1 VTAAIL
7 NFARRSARP
16 RDWTDQEIAEFFRV
30 QDALTQA
37 GMQVGTDRGVTDEGE
52 PWFVF
57 YRPATEEVIAHFARI
72 DGEFVADASA
82 VAEPV
87 RGRDLRHVL
96 NQIVNRYAVV
106 VPKRNGGNL
115 FMHPAAMLTAFV
127 ATALMEL
134 EGPGGREPGA
144 GDESRSAGKND
155 GGATRVA
162 ASSTG
167 GVTPVNAAGRAV
179 SFNDAGINAD
189 SAQSG
194 AVLTAVLAAMG
205 MSSAVEQGAV
215 EASADADALKVA
227 RAGFAPLDSTPGRDA
242 MDGGPA
248 RTTPRSRGGDETVGD
263 AGSGVDQAQGG
274 DAVLAAA
281 VADLLDKPQ
290 APAIDLVQGASDGR
304 GFDRPLVAFDAL
316 ARDIAGAGVS
326 RALEGQ
332 APAADDAATAGAP
345 DAATGE
351 GTSDGGESHALPSF
365 DLNLVSFGEV
375 ALDLDGL
382 RALFPSVSEEDVVDD
397 LPTEGDLGATPDEPA
412 EDGAQP
418 PPSDGAGE
426 APGEEPGLDDGERT
440 QPPEDK
446 TDPAK
451 DVVDDAPPTT
461 ADLVFS
467 GSESQ
472 NATLRGVVDFVI
484 EGQASAPTVTVSRD
498 SFLGETAS
506 QYAAHNDALPD
517 VVIFDSDVIEL
528 PAFVFMP
535 GVVFVHMDNV
545 KTGPI
550 YFDNDPHSFD
560 LDNGGSVMLIG
571 VADVATEAV

>member
-1 VTAAIL
+1 MTAAIL

-72 DGEFVADASA
+72 DGEFIADASA

-134 EGPGGREPGA
+134 EGPGSREPGV
-144 GDESRSAGKND
+144 GEESRGAGGKHD

-162 ASSTG
+162 ATAPS
-167 GVTPVNAAGRAV
+167 GVTPVNAPGRAV

-189 SAQSG
+189 AAQSG

-205 MSSAVEQGAV
+205 MSGAVEQGAE
-215 EASADADALKVA
+215 EALADADALKVA
-227 RAGFAPLDSTPGRDA
+227 RAGFAPLDSMPGRDA
-242 MDGGPA
+242 MDGAPA
-248 RTTPRSRGGDETVGD
+248 RTAPRPQGSDGTAED
-263 AGSGVDQAQGG
+263 AGSGVDQPQGA
-274 DAVLAAA
+274 DAALAVAI
-281 VADLLDKPQ
+281 ADLLDRSQ
-290 APAIDLVQGASDGR
+290 AEPIELLRGTLDRHGVDL
-304 GFDRPLVAFDAL
+304 PLVAFEAL
-316 ARDIAGAGVS
+316 SRDIASESVS
-326 RALEGQ
+326 RALE
-332 APAADDAATAGAP
+332 ARASVPDAAAAEAAP
-345 DAATGE
+345 DAGAGE
-351 GTSDGGESHALPSF
+351 QTPGDGEPHDLPSF

-397 LPTEGDLGATPDEPA
+397 APTEGEVGAAPDEPA
-412 EDGAQP
+412 GDDAQP
-418 PPSDGAGE
+418 PPDGAAE
-426 APGEEPGLDDGERT
+426 APAEQPAVEDGGRT

-446 TDPAK
+446 TDAAE
-451 DVVDDAPPTT
+451 DGADDAPPTT

-484 EGQASAPTVTVSRD
+484 DGQAIAPTVTVSRD

-535 GVVFVHMDNV
+535 GVVFVHMENV

-550 YFDNDPHSFD
+550 FFENEPHSFD

-571 VADVATEAV
+571 VADVATEAA

>member
-1 VTAAIL
+1 MTAAIL
-7 NFARRSARP
+7 NFARRSSRP

-96 NQIVNRYAVV
+96 NQIVSRYAVV

-144 GDESRSAGKND
+144 GDDSRGAGKND

-167 GVTPVNAAGRAV
+167 GVSPVNAAGRAV
-179 SFNDAGINAD
+179 SFNDAGVHAD
-189 SAQSG
+189 SIQSG
-194 AVLTAVLAAMG
+194 VVLTAVLAAMG
-205 MSSAVEQGAV
+205 MSSAVEQGAE
-215 EASADADALKVA
+215 EALAGADALKVA
-227 RAGFAPLDSTPGRDA
+227 RAGFMPLDSTPGRA
-242 MDGGPA
+242 MMDGTPA
-248 RTTPRSRGGDETVGD
+248 RTTPRARGSDETARE
-263 AGSGVDQAQGG
+263 AGAGETQADDG
-274 DAVLAAA
+274 VLAAE
-281 VADLLDKPQ
+281 VADLLDKPR
-290 APAIDLVQGASDGR
+290 AAAIDLIQQASDGP
-304 GFDRPLVAFDAL
+304 GVDRPLDAFGVL
-316 ARDIAGAGVS
+316 ARDIAGESVS
-326 RALEGQ
+326 RALE
-332 APAADDAATAGAP
+332 AWVPPADDTAP

-351 GTSDGGESHALPSF
+351 GTSDGGETHALPSF
-365 DLNLVSFGEV
+365 DLNLVNFGEV

-382 RALFPSVSEEDVVDD
+382 RVLFPSVSEADVVDD
-397 LPTEGDLGATPDEPA
+397 APPEGDLGATPDEPA

-426 APGEEPGLDDGERT
+426 VPGEAPVLDDGGRT
-440 QPPEDK
+440 QPPENK
-446 TDPAK
+446 TDPAP
-451 DVVDDAPPTT
+451 DIVDDAPPTT

-484 EGQASAPTVTVSRD
+484 EGQAVAPTVMVSPD

-506 QYAAHNDALPD
+506 LYAAHNDALPD
-517 VVIFDSDVIEL
+517 IVIFDSDVIEL

-545 KTGPI
+545 ETGPI
-550 YFDNDPHSFD
+550 YFENDPHSFD

-571 VADVATEAV
+571 VADVATDAA